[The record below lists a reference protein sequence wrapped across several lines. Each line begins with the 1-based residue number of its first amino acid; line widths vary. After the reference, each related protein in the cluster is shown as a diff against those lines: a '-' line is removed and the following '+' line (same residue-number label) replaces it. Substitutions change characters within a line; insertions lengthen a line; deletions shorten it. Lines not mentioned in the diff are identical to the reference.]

1 MIWKNFLLSHH
12 VNLNIPEGKR
22 AERAWPTRCCCC
34 CCLCVCVCVCVC
46 ACTPGHWE
54 RERENEKH
62 KWVSQWVI
70 LLCARFT
77 KSSELTLSG
86 PMSTADAVNSL
97 SHIPDISFQ
106 GRTRETW
113 LRLWKVEKYVGLLT
127 RFRLSLSLLYW
138 KSDSLSQTF
147 HLHSL
152 PRLVCPFF
160 VFFNR
165 NLTIFNLFFAPLSQ
179 NPKRNKMVSSVW
191 IQPADLFVWFVLWGS
206 LYNFHLIN

>member
-1 MIWKNFLLSHH
+1 M
-12 VNLNIPEGKR
+12 
-22 AERAWPTRCCCC
+22 
-34 CCLCVCVCVCVC
+34 CVC
-46 ACTPGHWE
+46 ACTPGHW
-54 RERENEKH
+54 ERENEKH

-70 LLCARFT
+70 LLCARFA

-86 PMSTADAVNSL
+86 PMSTADTVNSL

-106 GRTRETW
+106 GRTREAW
-113 LRLWKVEKYVGLLT
+113 LRLWKVEKSVGLLT
-127 RFRLSLSLLYW
+127 RFRLSLSLPYW

-152 PRLVCPFF
+152 PRLVWPFL
-160 VFFNR
+160 VFFHL

-179 NPKRNKMVSSVW
+179 NPKRNKMVSHVW

-206 LYNFHLIN
+206 LYSLHLIWISGKHWEKSC

>member
-1 MIWKNFLLSHH
+1 MMLLLLLLF
-12 VNLNIPEGKR
+12 V
-22 AERAWPTRCCCC
+22 
-34 CCLCVCVCVCVC
+34 CVCVCVCVC
-46 ACTPGHWE
+46 LHTRTLRE

-86 PMSTADAVNSL
+86 PTSTADAVNSL

-165 NLTIFNLFFAPLSQ
+165 NLTIFNLFLPLCPRT
-179 NPKRNKMVSSVW
+179 PKEIKWCPVCEFNLLTY
-191 IQPADLFVWFVLWGS
+191 LFGLCYGEAFTI
-206 LYNFHLIN
+206 FI